1 MGESHCSVQ
10 ASLMTFVNEKQSR
23 SGRPHPYLHGNFAP
37 IHRVQP
43 LTPCSYTGSIPQ
55 ELAGG
60 EYVRN
65 GGNPFTNE
73 DLGRDAHWFDG
84 DGMLSGVA
92 FQRQADGSI
101 RPAFVNQYILTD
113 AYLST
118 LTTPSL
124 RLPILPSIATLVNPA
139 STLIRIIIRI
149 FRTLLL
155 VLLSHL
161 PGSQQAIKKISVA
174 NTGILYH
181 DGRALA
187 TCESGPPIRVSLPG
201 LETVGWFDG
210 GKAEG
215 EPATEDTPGDTFG
228 GDGLL
233 GFMKEWTTA
242 HPRVDPVT
250 KELILFRKQTL
261 SEYLKKHHTLCAHN
275 RSSDPLTRL
284 YPGEPGFF
292 VEVDE

>member
-1 MGESHCSVQ
+1 MSTHVNIERSESHCSVQ

-149 FRTLLL
+149 F
-155 VLLSHL
+155 
-161 PGSQQAIKKISVA
+161 
-174 NTGILYH
+174 
-181 DGRALA
+181 
-187 TCESGPPIRVSLPG
+187 
-201 LETVGWFDG
+201 
-210 GKAEG
+210 
-215 EPATEDTPGDTFG
+215 
-228 GDGLL
+228 
-233 GFMKEWTTA
+233 
-242 HPRVDPVT
+242 
-250 KELILFRKQTL
+250 
-261 SEYLKKHHTLCAHN
+261 
-275 RSSDPLTRL
+275 
-284 YPGEPGFF
+284 
-292 VEVDE
+292 